1 MVDAR
6 AERLSPFSFLSLF
19 TRLQHRSSPVR
30 LVCCKFRTLRTPIG
44 THPTHV
50 RIVYLVCLEDD
61 GAPVAV

>member
-30 LVCCKFRTLRTPIG
+30 LVCCKFRTPIG